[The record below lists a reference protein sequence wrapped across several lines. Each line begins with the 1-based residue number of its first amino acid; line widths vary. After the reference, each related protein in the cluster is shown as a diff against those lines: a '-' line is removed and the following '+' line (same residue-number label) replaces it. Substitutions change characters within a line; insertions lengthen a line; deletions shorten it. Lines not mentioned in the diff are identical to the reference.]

1 MSFEQKY
8 LKYKNKYL
16 NLKGGGF
23 LESQVIENNTRAV
36 DDFIHELKNM
46 KSGQILYDILIRLSK
61 SSLEGIDVSFE
72 KLLDAGAYPNYI
84 HNNLD
89 STRETTLD
97 YLMEIK
103 DWLGWHGDRL
113 VDILKRYGAKKFSEL
128 PDDAPGKNYVHQ
140 LPRAIPIPPG
150 INLDPEAGRLF
161 QENFAREQYK
171 KKFGTYPTE

>member
-1 MSFEQKY
+1 MSFDQKY

-23 LESQVIENNTRAV
+23 LENDVYENNTRAV
-36 DDFIHELKNM
+36 DDFVRDLKKM
-46 KSGQILYDILIRLSK
+46 TSGEILYQILMRLS
-61 SSLEGIDVSFE
+61 SSVEGIDISFE
-72 KLLDAGAYPNYI
+72 KLLAAGAYPNYI
-84 HNNLD
+84 STNLN

-97 YLMEIK
+97 RLMEIK
-103 DWLGWHGDRL
+103 DGLGWHGDRL

-140 LPRAIPIPPG
+140 LPRAIPPG

-161 QENFAREQYK
+161 QKNFAREQYK
-171 KKFGTYPTE
+171 KKFGTYPSE